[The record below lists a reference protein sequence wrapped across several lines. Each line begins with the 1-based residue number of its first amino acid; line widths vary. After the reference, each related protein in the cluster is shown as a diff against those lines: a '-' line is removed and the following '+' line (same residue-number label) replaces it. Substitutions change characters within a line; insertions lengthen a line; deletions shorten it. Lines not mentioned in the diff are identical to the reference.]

1 MQNNEP
7 LNRFERHVQTPTG
20 DEVVFARYRHRGDT
34 LFIDYVESPPILRG
48 QGEAGKLMA
57 EIMDFAQDKGLKI
70 FPICGYAVAWMR
82 RHPDTE
88 ALRAD

>member
-1 MQNNEP
+1 MQDNQA
-7 LNRFERHVQTPTG
+7 LHRFERKVG
-20 DEVVFARYRHRGDT
+20 DDIVFARYRHRNDT
-34 LFIDYVESPPILRG
+34 LFIDYVESPPALRG

-57 EIMDFAQDKGLKI
+57 EIMDFARGQGLKV

-88 ALRAD
+88 SLRAD